1 MNSGTGMPWG
11 ARSEVA
17 TEMALSTQLGAAGGG
32 GVVVVGVGAAVV
44 AGAGAV
50 VVVGVG
56 AAVVVGAAGA
66 VVVVGAGTVVGVAV
80 VVGAADAVVVVG
92 AGTVVGA
99 AISCASAAAGS
110 SGTAVATVLAGVTTL
125 VVGSMSTVAT
135 TSSMTWGD
143 AGWKARGT
151 NCEFSLSVF
160 IGATS
165 LLSVPERRL
174 AKVGA
179 LMAKEAAKTVAAA
192 ARMRRVFIPHGVV
205 CQAD

>member
-1 MNSGTGMPWG
+1 MNSGTGIPWG
-11 ARSEVA
+11 ASSEVA

-56 AAVVVGAAGA
+56 AA
-66 VVVVGAGTVVGVAV
+66 
-80 VVGAADAVVVVG
+80 VVVG

-179 LMAKEAAKTVAAA
+179 LMAKEAAKTVVAA

>member
-1 MNSGTGMPWG
+1 MPWG

-56 AAVVVGAAGA
+56 A
-66 VVVVGAGTVVGVAV
+66 
-80 VVGAADAVVVVG
+80 
-92 AGTVVGA
+92 GTVVGA
-99 AISCASAAAGS
+99 AICCASVAAGS
-110 SGTAVATVLAGVTTL
+110 SGTAVSTVLAGAATL
-125 VVGSMSTVAT
+125 VVGSMSTLAT

-160 IGATS
+160 INATS
-165 LLSVPERRL
+165 LLSVPDRRL

>member
-1 MNSGTGMPWG
+1 MPWG
-11 ARSEVA
+11 ASSEVA
-17 TEMALSTQLGAAGGG
+17 TDMALSTQLGAAGGG
-32 GVVVVGVGAAVV
+32 GVVVVGVGA
-44 AGAGAV
+44 
-50 VVVGVG
+50 
-56 AAVVVGAAGA
+56 
-66 VVVVGAGTVVGVAV
+66 T
-80 VVGAADAVVVVG
+80 VVVG

-99 AISCASAAAGS
+99 AVVVGAGIVVGTAVVVGAGGAVVVVGVGAGTVVGAAICCASVAAGS
-110 SGTAVATVLAGVTTL
+110 SGSAVATVLAGAATL

-160 IGATS
+160 INATS
-165 LLSVPERRL
+165 LLSVPDRRL

>member
-1 MNSGTGMPWG
+1 MPWG
-11 ARSEVA
+11 ASSEVA

-66 VVVVGAGTVVGVAV
+66 VVVVGAGTVVGV
-80 VVGAADAVVVVG
+80 AVVVVG

>member
-1 MNSGTGMPWG
+1 MPWG

-66 VVVVGAGTVVGVAV
+66 VVVVGAGTVVG
-80 VVGAADAVVVVG
+80 
-92 AGTVVGA
+92 A

-110 SGTAVATVLAGVTTL
+110 SGTAVATVLSGVTTL

-160 IGATS
+160 INATS
-165 LLSVPERRL
+165 LLSVPDRRL